1 MSLTA
6 FVLVV
11 GTRPTNETGAIVDG
25 RIVDF
30 LTGLTG
36 QPTLAHSLDDS
47 QLWQSSVYPDESDA
61 AVFRRREANHDQI
74 IVFDGWIENR
84 DEIVA
89 SLQHHGVVDASSD
102 SEIVLA
108 GYREWG
114 QDVAHQLYGEY
125 SFVVLDQNEG
135 QVSPKLLAVRDKVGI
150 RPLFYT
156 QWKGGV
162 AISNFPGALTV
173 ISANFLA
180 MDWAAVAEYAT
191 YSEAS
196 PKRSLYRDV
205 SRVPGGWLLLDRA
218 NGDGVAAQQYLGIW
232 QRGVDRE
239 HGSPEEHFAA
249 IVRKS
254 VVAAAKTGR
263 PLALQVSGGID
274 SSCICAIVANALDAG
289 QLATTSAF
297 AVNRVYTEF
306 ACDEATYVDELARV
320 LPFPVLR
327 MAVAYPQL
335 NVLYSIVQR
344 LRYVY
349 RSFAGSAAFESY
361 KVIRTRGGRVCLTG
375 ELGDLLFQPTPQAL
389 RSALLRPSEWRDL
402 ATYFALRWNGCG
414 PGASFSGKTL
424 RAVSELLPLRLCEL
438 LQGKWR
444 RSQSAPNRLLSPNWP
459 RSVEGN
465 HALGATGPQ
474 RARTVAHMVVL
485 SQNYVSTIEAMYAG
499 GFVHGIELRHPLAS
513 ARVIEAAS
521 TLPLAS
527 FDGFGLRNRRPLR
540 DAASPRLPAKIYQRV
555 GKAEFTSSVLPALLD
570 RAKAHWGGSIPAWI
584 RFTGSHAIK
593 GNALNLGRVWELDAA
608 LSLSI
613 WAEHT
618 CEPICNSGHDT
629 FDARVE
635 I

>member
-11 GTRPTNETGAIVDG
+11 GTRPTNETGAVVDG

-36 QPTLAHSLDDS
+36 QPTLAHSLGDS
-47 QLWQSSVYPDESDA
+47 QLWQSSLYPDESDA
-61 AVFRRREANHDQI
+61 AVFRHREADHDQM

-180 MDWAAVAEYAT
+180 MDWAAVAEYAA

-196 PKRSLYRDV
+196 PTHSFYQNV
-205 SRVPGGWLLLDRA
+205 SRLPGGWLLLDRA
-218 NGDGVAAQQYLGIW
+218 NGDGVAAQQYVGVKR
-232 QRGVDRE
+232 RGVDRF
-239 HGSPEEHFAA
+239 HSTPEEPFAA
-249 IVRKS
+249 VVRKS
-254 VVAAAKTGR
+254 VVAAAKTGHS
-263 PLALQVSGGID
+263 LALQVSGGID

-297 AVNRVYTEF
+297 GVNRVYTES
-306 ACDEATYVDELARV
+306 ACDESTYVDELARV

-327 MAVAYPQL
+327 MAVKYPQL
-335 NVLYSIVQR
+335 DVLHSIVRR

-361 KVIRTRGGRVCLTG
+361 KVIHTRGGRVCLTG

-389 RSALLRPSEWRDL
+389 RNALLRPLEWRDL
-402 ATYFALRWNGCG
+402 ATYFTLRWNGCG

-424 RAVSELLPLRLCEL
+424 RAISELLPLRLCEL

-465 HALGATGPQ
+465 DALGATGPQ
-474 RARTVAHMVVL
+474 RARTAAHHAML
-485 SQNYVSTIEAMYAG
+485 SQRYVSTIEAMYAA
-499 GFVHGIELRHPLAS
+499 GFLYGIELRHPLAS

-521 TLPLAS
+521 TLPLANL
-527 FDGFGLRNRRPLR
+527 DGFEMRNRRPLR
-540 DAASPRLPAKIYQRV
+540 DAASPRLPAMIYQRLD
-555 GKAEFTSSVLPALLD
+555 KAEFTPSVLPALLE
-570 RAKAHWGGSIPAWI
+570 RAKSCWGGSIPAWI
-584 RFTGSHAIK
+584 HLNHLHAIS
-593 GNALNLGRVWELDAA
+593 GNAIDLRRVWELDAA

-613 WAEHT
+613 WAKHT
-618 CEPICNSGHDT
+618 REPTNDH
-629 FDARVE
+629 A
-635 I
+635 

>member
-6 FVLVV
+6 FVLVI
-11 GTRPTNETGAIVDG
+11 GTRPTNETGAVVDE

-61 AVFRRREANHDQI
+61 AVFRRREANHDQM

-125 SFVVLDQNEG
+125 SFVVLDQNDG
-135 QVSPKLLAVRDKVGI
+135 QATPKLLAVRDKVGI
-150 RPLFYT
+150 RPLFYSH
-156 QWKGGV
+156 WSGGV
-162 AISNFPGALTV
+162 AISNFPGALSL
-173 ISANFLA
+173 ISANRLA

-196 PKRSLYRDV
+196 PTRSFYQNV
-205 SRVPGGWLLLDRA
+205 SRLPGGWLLLDRT
-218 NGDGVAAQQYLGIW
+218 NGDGLAAQQYVGVKR
-232 QRGVDRE
+232 RGVDCLA
-239 HGSPEEHFAA
+239 STPEEPFDTV
-249 IVRKS
+249 VRKS
-254 VVAAAKTGR
+254 VVAAAKTGY

-274 SSCICAIVANALDAG
+274 SSCVCAIVADALDAG

-297 AVNRVYTEF
+297 GVNRIYTELE
-306 ACDEATYVDELARV
+306 CDESTYVDELARV

-327 MAVAYPQL
+327 MAVEYPQL
-335 NVLYSIVQR
+335 NVLYSIVGR

-361 KVIRTRGGRVCLTG
+361 KVIQTRGGRVCLTG
-375 ELGDLLFQPTPQAL
+375 ELGDLLFQPTAQAL

-424 RAVSELLPLRLCEL
+424 RAISELLPLRLCEL

-444 RSQSAPNRLLSPNWP
+444 RPQSAPNRLLSPNWP

-465 HALGATGPQ
+465 DALGATGPQ

-485 SQNYVSTIEAMYAG
+485 SQNHVSTIEAMYAG

-527 FDGFGLRNRRPLR
+527 FDGFGLPNRRPLR
-540 DAASPRLPAKIYQRV
+540 DAASARLPAKIYQRF

-584 RFTGSHAIK
+584 RFSRSHAIK
-593 GNALNLGRVWELDAA
+593 GNAINLGRVWELDAA

-613 WAEHT
+613 WAAHT
-618 CEPICNSGHDT
+618 CKPICNLAYEAV
-629 FDARVE
+629 DARVQ